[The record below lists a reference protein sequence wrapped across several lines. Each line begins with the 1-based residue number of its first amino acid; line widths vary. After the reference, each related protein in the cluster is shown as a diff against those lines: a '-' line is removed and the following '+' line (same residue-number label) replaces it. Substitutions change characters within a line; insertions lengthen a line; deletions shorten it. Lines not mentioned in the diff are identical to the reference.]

1 MPASARGRQVSG
13 KHVEEG
19 VDEAIPVDEPLVG
32 AGSERAR
39 PAGRPPRAHGGRTVG
54 GGQRHAAVTLLAQHP
69 PHQLLA
75 QLPIGAHEGQLQPGF
90 EADERRQESLVMLE
104 GQVTLQFRQAQEA
117 DAVHPRIGQA
127 GAHGQVSIRGRAVV
141 DFQHARVDLVE
152 RPQAR
157 VLPDPQVEPPKVHA
171 LIQGVGQPTDGAHD
185 SSFRSRETARTC
197 LQGPR
202 PPLCFIHHGQVQR
215 YSPMA

>member
-1 MPASARGRQVSG
+1 
-13 KHVEEG
+13 
-19 VDEAIPVDEPLVG
+19 
-32 AGSERAR
+32 
-39 PAGRPPRAHGGRTVG
+39 
-54 GGQRHAAVTLLAQHP
+54 
-69 PHQLLA
+69 
-75 QLPIGAHEGQLQPGF
+75 
-90 EADERRQESLVMLE
+90 MLE
-104 GQVTLQFRQAQEA
+104 GQVPLQFRQAQEA
-117 DAVHPRIGQA
+117 DAVHPRVGQP
-127 GAHGQVSIRGRAVV
+127 GAHGQVVIRGRAVV
-141 DFQHARVDLVE
+141 DLQHARVDLVE

-185 SSFRSRETARTC
+185 SSFTSRETARTC